1 MGFTHHA
8 YPSTILCCC
17 HYLLQDFE
25 SALRTADQYRL
36 HMYDT
41 EADYN
46 ADQSA
51 LIWQIDG
58 QQCKLQETH
67 NIRAELAAF
76 CIKICEQVEDTN
88 RLREWTVFQEKLKQ
102 SESHE

>member
-1 MGFTHHA
+1 MH
-8 YPSTILCCC
+8 
-17 HYLLQDFE
+17 
-25 SALRTADQYRL
+25 
-36 HMYDT
+36 DT
-41 EADYN
+41 GADYN

-58 QQCKLQETH
+58 QQCELQETH

-76 CIKICEQVEDTN
+76 CIKICEQVGDTN
-88 RLREWTVFQEKLKQ
+88 RLREWTAFQEKLKQ

>member
-1 MGFTHHA
+1 V
-8 YPSTILCCC
+8 
-17 HYLLQDFE
+17 
-25 SALRTADQYRL
+25 
-36 HMYDT
+36 YDT
-41 EADYN
+41 GADYN

-76 CIKICEQVEDTN
+76 CIKISEQVGDTN
-88 RLREWTVFQEKLKQ
+88 RLREWTTFQENLKQ
-102 SESHE
+102 SESHD